1 MAYTEEEIKK
11 YLDIL
16 HNYKYERDYPPT
28 SRGVMGGCYPSKAK
42 CKNCPNTENFTIDW
56 GQKIC
61 NECGVLNGHVLGLFD
76 IKDLDYRKK
85 VAL

>member
-16 HNYKYERDYPPT
+16 HNYKVERN
-28 SRGVMGGCYPSKAK
+28 CYLGKTTGKAK
-42 CKNCPNTENFTIDW
+42 CKNCSNTENFTIDW